1 METGSLVFSPIL
13 NAELGVDG
21 VRIASIFVKGVS
33 SRDGLKLIFAGMLG
47 GYIGGQ
53 IGAFMDI
60 PQNLWWMREV
70 IKLLLTI
77 GSLNLIHKLGILKKR
92 G

>member
-1 METGSLVFSPIL
+1 MGAIWAIISLLAVWLIYGL
-13 NAELGVDG
+13 
-21 VRIASIFVKGVS
+21 IASIFVKGVG

-60 PQNLWWMREV
+60 PPNLWWMREV
-70 IKLLLTI
+70 IKLLLAI

>member
-1 METGSLVFSPIL
+1 
-13 NAELGVDG
+13 
-21 VRIASIFVKGVS
+21 
-33 SRDGLKLIFAGMLG
+33 MLG

-53 IGAFMDI
+53 IGTFMDI

-70 IKLLLTI
+70 IKLLLAI